1 MKKENERNKKGASN
15 GTRTKINRRSKK
27 SYYSDV
33 HEYGEL
39 QYENGSK
46 NRISAFGEADT
57 LLYEFIEYMYKEI

>member
-1 MKKENERNKKGASN
+1 MQTVKQERKLTEDQRGHIIQMF
-15 GTRTKINRRSKK
+15 TK
-27 SYYSDV
+27 
-33 HEYGEL
+33 YGEL

>member
-1 MKKENERNKKGASN
+1 MQAMEQEQKLTEDQRSHIIQMF
-15 GTRTKINRRSKK
+15 TK
-27 SYYSDV
+27 
-33 HEYGEL
+33 YGEL